1 MNIGKGRMRRIKM
14 ALLAAVS
21 GGTVLASACTW
32 SDVKLNVVGGTH
44 SFIKSYTTDLWE
56 ALIPAASDLFNGNSG
71 E

>member
-1 MNIGKGRMRRIKM
+1 MNISKGRIRKVKM

-32 SDVKLNVVGGTH
+32 TDVKHNVVGGTN
-44 SFIKSYTTDLWE
+44 SFIKSYTADFWE
-56 ALIPAASDLFNGNSG
+56 ALIPAASDFFNGDD